1 MRIGKSQSVLDEG
14 EGKEKRQIKSTVNK
28 DEITI
33 QRVQMVVEGIQ
44 SSTFSAA

>member
-28 DEITI
+28 DEIQLKGLDGGRGHSI
-33 QRVQMVVEGIQ
+33 ID
-44 SSTFSAA
+44 F